1 MLHRHTNSRPLTL
14 FVLGIEH
21 MSQFLSVRVDP
32 ELKARLR
39 EISTLTDVKESELI
53 RFFIIEGLSQV
64 GLNMKPVQK
73 PKGENLDLVY
83 TPTLLPHYIK
93 EAAIERAKSKGMR
106 LGRWIAALIQ
116 SNVLGKPV
124 VVHDEVSALRE
135 SNRNLLAIGR
145 NVNQIARALNEN
157 FYETDRVKI
166 EMLIEIDNA
175 IEANVERI
183 TDLVRTSRKAWSV
196 N

>member
-1 MLHRHTNSRPLTL
+1 
-14 FVLGIEH
+14 

-64 GLNMKPVQK
+64 GLNLKPVQK

-93 EAAIERAKSKGMR
+93 EAAIERAKAKGMR

-116 SNVLGKPV
+116 SNVLGVPV

-135 SNRNLLAIGR
+135 SNRYLLAIGR
-145 NVNQIARALNEN
+145 NVNQIAKALNEN
-157 FYETDRVKI
+157 FYETDRAKI
-166 EMLIEIDNA
+166 EMLTEIDKA
-175 IEANVERI
+175 IEANVDRI
-183 TDLVRTSRKAWSV
+183 SDLIRTSQKAWCV
-196 N
+196 NYMKF

>member
-1 MLHRHTNSRPLTL
+1 
-14 FVLGIEH
+14 

-53 RFFIIEGLSQV
+53 RYFVIEGLSQV
-64 GLNMKPVQK
+64 GLNLKSVQK

-116 SNVLGKPV
+116 SHILAKPV
-124 VVHDEVSALRE
+124 MVHDEVIALRE
-135 SNRNLLAIGR
+135 SSRYLLAIGR
-145 NVNQIARALNEN
+145 NVNQIAKALNEN
-157 FYETDRVKI
+157 FYETDRVK
-166 EMLIEIDNA
+166 MEILKELEAA
-175 IEANVERI
+175 IQQTDDRI
-183 TDLVRTSRKAWSV
+183 DELVRTSQKAWCV